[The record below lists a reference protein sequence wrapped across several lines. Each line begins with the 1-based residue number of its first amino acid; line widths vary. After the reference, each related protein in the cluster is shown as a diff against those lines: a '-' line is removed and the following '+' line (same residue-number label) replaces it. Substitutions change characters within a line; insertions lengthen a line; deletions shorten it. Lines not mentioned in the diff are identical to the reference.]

1 MGNRGLLELLIRVPV
16 THRQGPSR
24 VGFGMLCIAGIAILA
39 ACSQSPDQTALETA
53 LPSTSNTPVRPNI
66 IFLLTDDQRADTL
79 SIAGNVDIET
89 PNIDQLARDGVRYSN
104 AFTVQPICAPSRF
117 AFLSGQYERTSGLG
131 FNSPYEVSQA
141 QWMQTYPALLRQ
153 TGYHTGFI
161 GKFGIQY
168 YSFDGG
174 AAAQFDYW
182 RAHDGWL
189 PFFPKDIEGNPAT
202 EIYRDARNDITT
214 EIMGEY
220 ITEFLASRPTD
231 VPFNLSVSFSAP
243 HNSVVS
249 SMYPEGTAKNCDNY
263 ACRVM
268 GYPANANPRLQG
280 HPIYDTRYRDPG
292 IEISP
297 DTGEDPHQFIPEGVI
312 DHEARQKWYAYNYVP
327 DLQPEHL
334 IRYYQTITGIDK
346 VVGDLLTQLER
357 SGIADN
363 TIIVF
368 SSDHGLLNGEYGTGG
383 KGLLYDLVAKIPLV
397 VYDPRNAK
405 AGAARENTDLVL
417 SIDVPATMLA
427 YAGVT
432 IPAGM
437 QGKDLNAG
445 ITPRDEVFLESLTV
459 AEGNPF
465 IEALRTDEWKYV
477 RYLQPQGCPYIE
489 AHLDL
494 AGQPPIF
501 EQLFHLAS
509 DPQERNNLADNASH
523 FAVLED
529 FRRRVNQ
536 RSAAL
541 TQDSRK
547 YKTSM
552 DVPLRPTEGAYCW

>member
-1 MGNRGLLELLIRVPV
+1 MW
-16 THRQGPSR
+16 
-24 VGFGMLCIAGIAILA
+24 LA
-39 ACSQSPDQTALETA
+39 ATCFVAACTQPSEPSAPTTTS
-53 LPSTSNTPVRPNI
+53 PSTPERPNI

-79 SIAGNVDIET
+79 SIAGNSQIET
-89 PNIDQLARDGVRYSN
+89 PNIDELARDGVRYSN

-141 QWMQTYPALLRQ
+141 QWAQTYPALLKQ
-153 TGYHTGFI
+153 AGYHTGFI
-161 GKFGIQY
+161 GKFGVQY
-168 YSFDGG
+168 YTFNGG
-174 AAAQFDYW
+174 ASAQFDYW

-202 EIYRDARNDITT
+202 EIYEDARSNITT

-220 ITEFLASRPTD
+220 IADFLNTRPTD

-249 SMYPEGTAKNCDNY
+249 SMYPEGAAEDCDNY

-268 GYPANANPRLQG
+268 GYPANDNPRLQG
-280 HPIYDTRYRDPG
+280 HPVYDTLYRDPG

-297 DTGEDPHQFIPEGVI
+297 DTGADPYQFIPQGVI
-312 DHEARQKWYAYNYVP
+312 DHEARQKWYAYNYEP
-327 DLQPEHL
+327 SLQPEHL

-346 VVGDLLTQLER
+346 VVGDLLTQLEQL
-357 SGIADN
+357 GIADN

-397 VYDPRNAK
+397 VYDPRNVQ
-405 AGAARENTDLVL
+405 AGAARENSELVL

-427 YAGVT
+427 YADVPV
-432 IPAGM
+432 PADM
-437 QGKDLNAG
+437 QGKDLNG
-445 ITPRDEVFLESLTV
+445 NTKPRDEVFLESLTV

-465 IEALRTDEWKYV
+465 IEALRTDEWKYI
-477 RYLQPQGCPYIE
+477 RYLQPQGCPYNE

-494 AGQPPIF
+494 AGQQPMF
-501 EQLFHLAS
+501 EQLFDLRN
-509 DPQERNNLADNASH
+509 DPQERNNLAGDANH
-523 FAVLED
+523 LAVLED
-529 FRRRVNQ
+529 FRNRINQ
-536 RSAAL
+536 RSAEL
-541 TQDSRK
+541 TRDSRI
-547 YKTSM
+547 YKA
-552 DVPLRPTEGAYCW
+552 DINVPLRPPEGAYCW